1 MSGHKVRGLEYRVR
15 RKDGIWRWHSTSLS
29 PEFDPQGKVVA
40 LLGFAH
46 DFTDRKLAELKQQ
59 QLNRELLKANQLKD
73 EFLAMMSHE
82 LRTPLNAVLGMT
94 ESLQEEIFGPINDR
108 QQSMLPKSD
117 VKPLALAMGI

>member
-1 MSGHKVRGLEYRVR
+1 M
-15 RKDGIWRWHSTSLS
+15 
-29 PEFDPQGKVVA
+29 
-40 LLGFAH
+40 
-46 DFTDRKLAELKQQ
+46 
-59 QLNRELLKANQLKD
+59 LKANQLKD